1 VLDGFDPGLSLWV
14 AVGVGVVM
22 AAFLILARRHYLAMP
37 KLAPVRKSD
46 GAPDCMVIIPARNEA
61 AEIAGAVRS
70 FPHDTVIVVDD
81 QSSDGTAEIAREAG
95 AGVLKAPEPKG
106 AMGKA
111 NACAA
116 GARVLTSK
124 WILFTDADTRFEP
137 GFLDAAVACAEAN
150 GLAFVS
156 VYLRPEGDSWGAR
169 MALPLA
175 VALYFC
181 GVSPRADAQAGFNGQ
196 CVLVRRSAYEFV
208 GGHSAVLTGR
218 IEDVKLAALA
228 ERHRLTLAT
237 LRGPELG
244 RVRFRGLWRTIERSG
259 ARFMLLNPWIGL
271 TSLSAALSLALWAP
285 AAAWLWMDG
294 ERIAAGAFAILP
306 MALAW
311 SWYRSW
317 RAVAAPVAI
326 YFLLP
331 MIVNGFLAALTG
343 RRVEWK
349 GRTI

>member
-1 VLDGFDPGLSLWV
+1 MLDGFDPGPSLWV

-22 AAFLILARRHYLAMP
+22 TAFLILGRRHYLAMP
-37 KLAPVRKSD
+37 KLAPLRKND
-46 GAPDCMVIIPARNEA
+46 TAPDCMVIIPARNEA
-61 AEIAGAVRS
+61 AEIADAVRS

-81 QSSDGTAEIAREAG
+81 QSSDGTAEIARDAG
-95 AGVLKAPEPKG
+95 AGVLKAPEAQG
-106 AMGKA
+106 ALGKA

-156 VYLRPEGDSWGAR
+156 VYLQPEGDSWGAR

-181 GVSPRADAQAGFNGQ
+181 GVSPRANPQAVFNGQ

-208 GGHSAVLTGR
+208 GGHNAVLTSR

-237 LRGPELG
+237 LRAPDLG
-244 RVRFRGLWRTIERSG
+244 RVRFRDLWRTIERSS
-259 ARFMLLNPWIGL
+259 ARFMILNPSIGL
-271 TSLSAALSLALWAP
+271 TSLLAALAMALWAP
-285 AAAWLWMDG
+285 VAAWLWMDG
-294 ERIAAGAFAILP
+294 ERIAAGAYAILP

-326 YFLLP
+326 YVLLP